1 MALRFIADK
10 SALAR
15 MARPAVAARLEPL
28 LLAGDVATCGVIE
41 LEILFSAKNHADMVR
56 TRKLRKSLPLVGTAQ
71 EDFDRAS
78 DVLEGLARNG
88 QHRAA
93 KIPDLLVAAVAERH
107 GLTVLHYDKDFDLI
121 AAVTRQKVEW
131 IVPAGSVP

>member
-1 MALRFIADK
+1 VALRYIADK

-41 LEILFSAKNHADMVR
+41 LEILFSAKNHADLVR
-56 TRKLRKSLPLVGTAQ
+56 TRKLRRSLPLVETLQ
-71 EDFDRAS
+71 QDFDRAC
-78 DVLEGLARNG
+78 DVLEGLARSG

-93 KIPDLLVAAVAERH
+93 KIPDLLIAAVAERQ

-121 AAVTRQKVEW
+121 AGVTGQKVEW
-131 IVPAGSVP
+131 IVPAGAVP